1 MYGDKTEFEKKLD
14 DARDIIETLSSAHE
28 DEIEEKN
35 DEIKDLENEVADLK
49 QEVKDLQDTIDEH
62 DRETAE

>member
-1 MYGDKTEFEKKLD
+1 MFGEKKEFEKKLD
-14 DARDIIETLSSAHE
+14 DAREIIDTLSSAHE

-35 DEIKDLENEVADLK
+35 GEIKDLENEVADLK
-49 QEVKDLQDTIDEH
+49 QEIKDLQDTIDEH